1 LKINKKEGEIMKIKN
16 LIKILLTLTL
26 VFGFSSVWAKNIKW
40 SMAGDSLTLDPH
52 AQNEG
57 PTTQVSR
64 QVYEALVT
72 RALDMQIVPQLAT
85 DWKATSPTTWIFNLR
100 KDVKFSDGT
109 NMTSEDV
116 VFSILRAKLPTSDFK
131 EYISSISAVKA
142 IDDYSIQIDTTE
154 PNPILL
160 NQLSNIFVIS
170 KAWATENFSIAPQNW
185 NASQETYASVN
196 AMGTGPFK
204 ITLREPNTKT
214 VFKKNKKWWGKVEH
228 NLTSIE
234 LLPIANAATRV
245 AALLSGEIDL
255 VTDAPV
261 QDLGRIGSSAK
272 HKVVST
278 PQMRTIFLGMDQGA
292 DELRSGNTGDNP
304 FKKKEV
310 RQALYQAIDIKAIQ
324 KKVMRGLSEPA
335 GIITFPGV
343 TGYTKD
349 LDKRLAYDPE
359 AAKKLL
365 ADAGYPNGFDVEL
378 RCPNDRYVNDEAICT
393 AVVGMFGK
401 IGVNVSLNS
410 QTKSKHFKELKNKKG
425 DFYMLGWGVPTLD
438 SHYVFHYLYDTG
450 ASWNRVNFSDARVDE
465 LIKVMEGEVDLDKRN
480 AAIAEAW
487 KIVKDDI
494 SYLPLHHQVIS
505 WASAKN
511 VNVPI
516 RPNNEPLFRFSSK
529 N

>member
-1 LKINKKEGEIMKIKN
+1 MKFKN
-16 LIKILLTLTL
+16 FIKIFFAILF
-26 VFGFSSVWAKNIKW
+26 VFVSTHSYAKTIKW
-40 SMAGDSLTLDPH
+40 SMQGDSLTLDPH

-72 RALDMQIVPQLAT
+72 RGLDMSIEPQLAT
-85 DWKATSPTTWIFNLR
+85 DWKTTDPNTWVFNLR

-109 NMTSEDV
+109 DMTAKDV
-116 VFSILRAKLPTSDFK
+116 VFSILRAKQPTSDFK
-131 EYISSISAVKA
+131 EYISTISDVKE
-142 IDDYSIQIDTTE
+142 IDNYTVQVSTSK

-160 NQLSNIFVIS
+160 NQLSNIFIMS
-170 KAWATENFSIAPQNW
+170 KKWSIDFGATVSQNW
-185 NASQETYASVN
+185 DGGEETFSATN

-214 VFKKNKKWWGKVEH
+214 VFERNSNWWGSMKDNSVSEIH
-228 NLTSIE
+228 
-234 LLPIANAATRV
+234 LLPIKNSATRV
-245 AALLSGEIDL
+245 AALLSGEVDL

-261 QDLGRIGSSAK
+261 QDLARIGNSAD
-272 HKVVST
+272 HDVVST
-278 PQMRTIFLGMDQGA
+278 AQMRTIFLGMDQAA
-292 DELRSGNTGDNP
+292 DKLRSGNTGDNP

-310 RQALYQAIDIKAIQ
+310 RQALYQAIDIEAIK

-343 TGYTKD
+343 NGYTQD
-349 LDKRLAYDPE
+349 LDKRLPYDVD

-365 ADAGYPNGFDVEL
+365 ADAGYPKGFDVEL

-393 AVVGMFGK
+393 AVVGMLGK
-401 IGVNVSLNS
+401 IGVNVNLFA
-410 QTKSKHFKELKNKKG
+410 QTKSKHFKELKEDKG

-438 SHYVFHYLYDTG
+438 SHYVFHYLYESG
-450 ASWNRVNFSDARVDE
+450 ASWNKVNFSNSEVDAAIR
-465 LIKVMEGEVDLDKRN
+465 VMEGEVDLDKRN
-480 AAIAEAW
+480 AAIANAW

-505 WASAKN
+505 WATKN
-511 VNVPI
+511 SVDVPI
-516 RPNNEPLFRFSSK
+516 RPNNEPLFRFASFK
-529 N
+529 

>member
-1 LKINKKEGEIMKIKN
+1 ML
-16 LIKILLTLTL
+16 
-26 VFGFSSVWAKNIKW
+26 FRS
-40 SMAGDSLTLDPH
+40 
-52 AQNEG
+52 
-57 PTTQVSR
+57 
-64 QVYEALVT
+64 
-72 RALDMQIVPQLAT
+72 
-85 DWKATSPTTWIFNLR
+85 
-100 KDVKFSDGT
+100 
-109 NMTSEDV
+109 
-116 VFSILRAKLPTSDFK
+116 
-131 EYISSISAVKA
+131 
-142 IDDYSIQIDTTE
+142 
-154 PNPILL
+154 
-160 NQLSNIFVIS
+160 
-170 KAWATENFSIAPQNW
+170 
-185 NASQETYASVN
+185 ASQETYASVN

-214 VFKKNKKWWGKVEH
+214 VFKKNSKWWGNVEH

-245 AALLSGEIDL
+245 AALLSGEIDI

-261 QDLGRIGSSAK
+261 QYLGRIESSAS

-292 DELRSGNTGDNP
+292 DKLRSGNTGDNP

-310 RQALYQAIDIKAIQ
+310 RQALYQAIDINAIK

-480 AAIAEAW
+480 SAIAEAW

>member
-1 LKINKKEGEIMKIKN
+1 MKPIN
-16 LIKILLTLTL
+16 LLRILLAFMF
-26 VFGFSSVWAKNIKW
+26 VFVSTQSFAKTIKW
-40 SMAGDSLTLDPH
+40 SMQGDSLTLDPH

-64 QVYEALVT
+64 QIYEALVT
-72 RALDMQIVPQLAT
+72 RGLDMSIGPQLAT
-85 DWKATSPTTWIFNLR
+85 KWKAVDPNTWYFYLR
-100 KDVKFSDGT
+100 DDVKFSNGQK
-109 NMTSEDV
+109 MTSEDV
-116 VFSILRAKLPTSDFK
+116 VFSILRAKQPTSDFK
-131 EYISSISAVKA
+131 EYISTISGVKA
-142 IDDYSIQIDTTE
+142 IDAYTVQIKTSK

-160 NQLSNIFVIS
+160 NQLSNIFIMS
-170 KAWATENFSIAPQNW
+170 KQWSTDNFVIAPQNW
-185 NASQETYASVN
+185 DAGQETFSATN

-214 VFKKNKKWWGKVEH
+214 VFKKNGKWWGNVEH
-228 NLTSIE
+228 NITEIQ
-234 LLPIANAATRV
+234 LLPIKNAATRV

-261 QDLGRIGSSAK
+261 QDLNRISSSGG
-272 HKVVST
+272 HKVEST
-278 PQMRTIFLGMDQGA
+278 PQMRTIFLGMDQSA
-292 DELRSGNTGDNP
+292 DKLRTGNTGDNP

-310 RQALYQAIDIKAIQ
+310 RQALYQAIDIEAIK

-343 TGYTKD
+343 TGYTKA
-349 LDKRLAYDPE
+349 LDKRLPYDVD

-393 AVVGMFGK
+393 AVVGMLGK
-401 IGVNVSLNS
+401 IGVNVNLFA
-410 QTKSKHFKELKNKKG
+410 QTKSKHFKELKDNQG

-438 SHYVFHYLYDTG
+438 SHYVFHYLYETD
-450 ASWNRVNFSDARVDE
+450 ASWNKVNFSDADVDAA
-465 LIKVMEGEVDLDKRN
+465 IRVMEGEVDLDKRN
-480 AAIAEAW
+480 AAIAKAW
-487 KIVKDDI
+487 KIVRDNI
-494 SYLPLHHQVIS
+494 AYLPLHHQVIS
-505 WASAKN
+505 WASKSN

-516 RPNNEPLFRFSSK
+516 RPNNEPLFRFSSV